1 MCLNLCDVGG
11 PSVMFRVGF
20 VWAGL
25 CEKSH
30 ASLTHLDT
38 QVTANALALSMM
50 VKPCGG
56 PMWGTGGTRCDR
68 RESVG
73 RGSSCW
79 GDGP

>member
-1 MCLNLCDVGG
+1 MPGKLQRNVCAKKNRKQKPGNTMPG
-11 PSVMFRVGF
+11 KRSSG
-20 VWAGL
+20 
-25 CEKSH
+25 
-30 ASLTHLDT
+30 
-38 QVTANALALSMM
+38 MM